1 MGELFKQNNTGVDI
15 ADLTQG
21 VSRKGMD
28 MYSNNMYKELVEQV
42 RYKLEDVSAIQ
53 TAVDAG
59 WQGESRDKFL
69 ADFEANIRI
78 VENQIKDEYYAL
90 DARIIE
96 LTGNYYRQ
104 DRDLL

>member
-21 VSRKGMD
+21 MSRHGMV
-28 MYSNNMYKELVEQV
+28 MYSHNMYKELVEQV
-42 RYKLEDVSAIQ
+42 CYKIEDVGTIQ
-53 TAVDAG
+53 TTVDAG

-78 VENQIKDEYYAL
+78 VEDQIRDAYSAL
-90 DARIIE
+90 HARIIE
-96 LTGNYYRQ
+96 LTSNYYKQ

>member
-21 VSRKGMD
+21 VSRKGMQL
-28 MYSNNMYKELVEQV
+28 YKSQLYRHLVEQV

-53 TAVDAG
+53 TAVDDG

-69 ADFEANIRI
+69 ADFEANIRTVDAQMESAYSALFARI
-78 VENQIKDEYYAL
+78 VE
-90 DARIIE
+90 
-96 LTGNYYRQ
+96 LTSNYYKQ

>member
-1 MGELFKQNNTGVDI
+1 MGELFKQNNTNVDI

-21 VSRKGMD
+21 MSRKGMGH
-28 MYSNNMYKELVEQV
+28 YNFQLYRHLTVLV
-42 RYKLEDVSAIQ
+42 RDKLEDVSAIQ

-78 VENQIKDEYYAL
+78 VEDQIREAYDAL
-90 DARIIE
+90 YARIVE
-96 LTGNYYRQ
+96 LTSNYYKQ